1 MNYCLN
7 GVNPANPTN
16 GGYEFLEWTGDVLHP
31 GADLNAGWGDQDCGA
46 DVTAPVEIV
55 IVKVLREP
63 ANGFN
68 FGNHV
73 WGKAGEDY
81 LHFCHL
87 SSILVREGDTVLP
100 GMKVGLCGKTNGWQY
115 CHLHFEVLKR
125 KPSDWNQWVKG
136 WSAQSILDYYYD
148 PVQWLKEKESVN
160 AEDQAIVDAVKAF
173 GGGPASPE
181 SWVKAIGAWQER
193 AGLLET
199 ELESVKDTNNRL
211 LEENQ
216 TLHNQVD
223 GLAERLSHVE
233 EAVGSVVL
241 VFKDGTRREINV

>member
-1 MNYCLN
+1 MNYCLS

-16 GGYEFLEWTGDVLHP
+16 GGYEFMEWTGDVFHP
-31 GADLNAGWGDQDCGA
+31 GID
-46 DVTAPVEIV
+46 
-55 IVKVLREP
+55 
-63 ANGFN
+63 F
-68 FGNHV
+68 
-73 WGKAGEDY
+73 
-81 LHFCHL
+81 
-87 SSILVREGDTVLP
+87 
-100 GMKVGLCGKTNGWQY
+100 
-115 CHLHFEVLKR
+115 
-125 KPSDWNQWVKG
+125 
-136 WSAQSILDYYYD
+136 
-148 PVQWLKEKESVN
+148 
-160 AEDQAIVDAVKAF
+160 
-173 GGGPASPE
+173 
-181 SWVKAIGAWQER
+181 KAIGAWQER